1 MTGTYRTP
9 TILMIWASIAVLP
22 LLSACAGNEK
32 PPDTISAPAAV
43 ADAKPATRAIE
54 RRAAETF
61 VWALPAVN
69 TDLMLEAARRIGVGD
84 NEIVYWPRPVD
95 WKNQT
100 LTPNPDAIYFMV
112 FFNTK
117 DGPIVIEVP
126 PADGELSF
134 TGNIDDLWQ
143 MALED
148 AGPSGADAGK
158 GGKYLVLPPEY
169 KGKAPRGFIALPSYT
184 FTGYA
189 LMRSNLKSHGDEDVQ
204 RATEYAKRLK
214 VYALRDAAHPPATK
228 MTDGSM
234 DVFDAT
240 IPTDI
245 RYFESLDRVVQREPW
260 LERDR
265 AMIDVLRTLGI
276 ERGKPF
282 APDAETKAALEAGS
296 REAHAWLDGQLDTA
310 FSPYWEGARWVLP
323 ARPELIEVASQNRY
337 VDPERYPVDARALTY
352 SMGYVGIKRLGAG
365 QFYLMTMLDKD
376 GDPFE
381 GGKTYRLRVPPDA
394 PTKQYW
400 SATVYDRETHALV
413 RNMTVA
419 SRASNRADI
428 AKNEDDSVD
437 VYFGPTAPAGK
448 EANWVQT
455 DPQRRFEVMFRL
467 YGPTEALF
475 DKSWKL
481 PDVEKVK
488 S

>member
-1 MTGTYRTP
+1 MSETLRVR
-9 TILMIWASIAVLP
+9 AAIAGPALIAALP
-22 LLSACAGNEK
+22 LLGACESGRK
-32 PPDTISAPAAV
+32 PAEPAAAPAA
-43 ADAKPATRAIE
+43 ADATPASLAIR
-54 RRAAETF
+54 RRAAEAF

-69 TDLMLEAARRIGVGD
+69 TDLMLDAARRIGVGD
-84 NEIVYWPRPVD
+84 NEIVYWPRPAD

-117 DGPIVIEVP
+117 DVGPVVIEVP
-126 PADGELSF
+126 PAAGDNSF

-158 GGKYLVLPPEY
+158 GGKYLVLPPDY
-169 KGKAPRGFIALPSYT
+169 KGKPPQGYIALPSYT
-184 FTGYA
+184 YSGYA
-189 LMRSNLKSHGDEDVQ
+189 LMRSSLKSRGDADVAS
-204 RATEYAKRLK
+204 ATEYAKRLK
-214 VYALRDAAHPPATK
+214 VYALRDAAHPPPTK
-228 MTDGSM
+228 MTDGSTE
-234 DVFDAT
+234 VYDAT
-240 IPTDI
+240 IPADI

-265 AMIDVLRTLGI
+265 AMIDVLKTLGI

-282 APDAETKAALEAGS
+282 SPDAGTKAALEAGA

-310 FSPYWEGARWVLP
+310 FAPYWEGARWVLP
-323 ARPELIEVASQNRY
+323 AQPELIEVASQNRY
-337 VDPERYPVDARALTY
+337 VDAARYPVDARALTY

-376 GDPFE
+376 GNAFE
-381 GGKTYRLRVPPDA
+381 GGTTYRLRVPPDA
-394 PTKQYW
+394 PMKQYW

-419 SRASNRADI
+419 SRSSNRSDI
-428 AKNEDDSVD
+428 RKNEDGSVD
-437 VYFGPTAPAGK
+437 VYFGPKAPAGQ
-448 EANWVQT
+448 ETNWVQT
-455 DPQRRFEVMFRL
+455 DPQRRFEIMFRL

-475 DKSWKL
+475 KKSWKL
-481 PDVEKVK
+481 PDVDKVNP
-488 S
+488 